1 MSPVKGSPSPLKQ
14 KTQSLDDNAGQGDS
28 GLQACVYALKRHG
41 LDFIEHVVPIF
52 IQYGRNNYL
61 ELFNHHLRILYPD
74 KAQFMNIAHDIL
86 ALTINTSLGK
96 VALVNSNVIDA
107 WIDTAIRQADYD
119 GMNSPEER
127 ISALSFLEETWEL
140 KAEKIEEKTD
150 IA

>member
-1 MSPVKGSPSPLKQ
+1 
-14 KTQSLDDNAGQGDS
+14 
-28 GLQACVYALKRHG
+28 
-41 LDFIEHVVPIF
+41 
-52 IQYGRNNYL
+52 
-61 ELFNHHLRILYPD
+61 
-74 KAQFMNIAHDIL
+74 MNIAHDIL

-150 IA
+150 IAQAVLTMLKRGCRDKSKVL